1 MASFASIILKK
12 AQEVQ
17 KSDSNA
23 EDKVFDAI
31 TFIEAKWGLA
41 FNLYPIQRII
51 IKAHYGIPLDENSL
65 GLDLTQPVP
74 VDTPNYDEIVDH
86 EGYYKYRVPVSDWT
100 RKDIQYMTEA
110 EYLQDLYDR
119 GQSNINTVV
128 EGHERREM
136 ILALGRRSGKC
147 VRGDTLVLTDR
158 GIYPIEDLGDKDG
171 PEFQPLDLV
180 VAQEGV
186 EKRARSAYFY
196 NGGVKDTIRVR
207 SRCGYEIEGT
217 ANHRIKVLAENGEI
231 EWRYLGEIKES
242 DVLCI
247 HRATNLWSKNY
258 VDVGNLITENAAYY
272 PKVLDEQ
279 WGLLLGYLTGDG
291 TWNSKYSVEL
301 TLGDLE
307 AWEHGRSLMHK
318 VFGCGIVKEYRDA
331 RRPSTGTLRVHR
343 RHLRKF
349 LHKLGFVIG
358 VGSDEKRVPWVIMKS
373 PSSVVSSFLRGLFE
387 TDGGVESGGKTIS
400 FSTASHTMAKQVQIL
415 LLNFGVVSRIAP
427 KVIQRKTYWTLTVRG
442 LNSRRI
448 FYEKI
453 GFVSSRKNQP
463 LYESLSASREG
474 GDAESIPY
482 QKQKAI
488 ISATKNAKHK
498 KQYGNIIKASSKDN
512 LTYARIAKLSKLG
525 IRDFDH
531 FHVLQYFFDP
541 ISSITQHRCHV
552 YDLNVPQN
560 HEFVANGFTNH
571 NTQISACIAAYEIY
585 KLIKKGCPQEYYGIP
600 PSDIIKILSVA
611 TDKDQ
616 AKILYSKV
624 QGYFKQCDFFIPY
637 TANNTQ
643 SYAKFQTPYDIQ
655 TYGKHADNPQAAY
668 PATLETTFKSCVAK
682 GLRGISAIVV
692 ILDEVAHF
700 VDTGQSS
707 ADEIYSAIRPAQ
719 ATFSKKDLKSKQPL
733 KDKNGKQI
741 QEERMILISSPLGK
755 QGLFYELFQKALQGG
770 SETDNMLAIQ
780 APSWEVNPT
789 IASDFL
795 QSEFKK
801 DAKTF
806 FVEFGAEFSDRTRGW
821 IENATDLLR
830 CIDPSRRPVMRA
842 PARLPHYAGLDVAL
856 VGDMTAIAI
865 GHVDNQK
872 KIVVDQ
878 VDSIQAGVGK
888 YADQERLEFEDV
900 VDWIYDY
907 TKKFYIVK
915 GLFDQHLWHA
925 LEDHFKKRGLSQFE
939 GGRIKPIDRTEMF
952 NNFKS
957 RMYDQGIV
965 LYDWPKPEDEEH
977 CEYIQELLE
986 LQATQ
991 KSKYI
996 LEVEAPNILGKHD
1009 DRSDALIRMVWL
1021 ASQHVSS
1028 GKYLSNPLNSVGGI
1042 AGMNPALMQRHRMAM
1057 TQGGSHPQRMVKRT
1071 SSRRW
1076 TLGKF

>member
-147 VRGDTLVLTDR
+147 VRGDTLVLTDQ
-158 GIYPIEDLGDKDG
+158 GISPIEDLGDKDG

-217 ANHRIKVLAENGEI
+217 ANHRIKVIAENGEI

-247 HRATNLWSKNY
+247 HKATNLWSNGS
-258 VDVGNLITENAAYY
+258 D
-272 PKVLDEQ
+272 LDEHSAFMLGGRREHLSMKDLTNILKASSAVADSFMK
-279 WGLLLGYLTGDG
+279 GLFQGG
-291 TWNSKYSVEL
+291 
-301 TLGDLE
+301 
-307 AWEHGRSLMHK
+307 H
-318 VFGCGIVKEYRDA
+318 
-331 RRPSTGTLRVHR
+331 RVA
-343 RHLRKF
+343 
-349 LHKLGFVIG
+349 
-358 VGSDEKRVPWVIMKS
+358 VGSNRIAQ
-373 PSSVVSSFLRGLFE
+373 
-387 TDGGVESGGKTIS
+387 II
-400 FSTASHTMAKQVQIL
+400 QVL
-415 LLNFGVVSRIAP
+415 LLNLGRISS
-427 KVIQRKTYWTLTVRG
+427 VEGSDITLLPHVG
-442 LNSRRI
+442 G
-448 FYEKI
+448 
-453 GFVSSRKNQP
+453 GF
-463 LYESLSASREG
+463 
-474 GDAESIPY
+474 
-482 QKQKAI
+482 
-488 ISATKNAKHK
+488 
-498 KQYGNIIKASSKDN
+498 
-512 LTYARIAKLSKLG
+512 
-525 IRDFDH
+525 
-531 FHVLQYFFDP
+531 YFFDP